1 MDVVSPDATPAR
13 KDTDAALRDH
23 ENALSGS
30 AMQME
35 ETKKLLEETAAGASR
50 LLEMNRA
57 LRLELDVAR
66 AERDAARAEADQTRA
81 RARATSEVG
90 GSGSPKTKDS
100 EVAALKTALAEAERN
115 LRTVSAGF
123 RLLRREREEALNV
136 LKGSEAT
143 RAALDEERAAV
154 AKMREALTPPTASI
168 LKTSASASA
177 SASARDDDD
186 DDDDENDPSTE
197 SAARL
202 SRRVSRRASSAR
214 RATDGPGAPFALPP
228 IGEGDAANEP
238 SAGLSAAT
246 GARVSDD
253 EEVHAGSAFGDDD
266 GFEEPFSFAP
276 RAAGPAGAASRRT
289 RVGSARASD
298 LAPPLL
304 ASTGRLLARRPESA
318 PPSERMLTNSAARR
332 GEPVAEDAA
341 AFLLNAEGARRPTTA
356 RGGRAGSLGE
366 ITLRGLGATL
376 PPKHAVSDE
385 SEIETNDDDDGDVSE
400 VSVLDSEGSV
410 EDDARATLGSRARVE
425 RTRRDPRL
433 DPIRRSSHEKKA
445 GKGDRVVRPEPGSR
459 RIGAGSRVAS
469 RGSSRAATPAASPA
483 KPHAR
488 NPRRGH
494 GREERERER
503 DDKPAFRPAGIAT
516 ATRAVPEL
524 LTGATL
530 AFAAQRLAA
539 ADARFARWAEGAPG
553 NPRLDAG
560 ASGVSS
566 RRKHSRGGGKNARR
580 RAQ

>member
-1 MDVVSPDATPAR
+1 VHSAVDVVSPDATPAR
-13 KDTDAALRDH
+13 KDTALALRDH
-23 ENALSGS
+23 EDALSGS

-50 LLEMNRA
+50 LLEMNRR
-57 LRLELDVAR
+57 LREELDVAR

-81 RARATSEVG
+81 RAQATSEVG
-90 GSGSPKTKDS
+90 SASSTS
-100 EVAALKTALAEAERN
+100 EVAALKTALAEAEGN

-154 AKMREALTPPTASI
+154 AKMREALTPPTA
-168 LKTSASASA
+168 LKTKTSASS
-177 SASARDDDD
+177 SARDDDD

-202 SRRVSRRASSAR
+202 SRRVSRASRAR
-214 RATDGPGAPFALPP
+214 RATEPGAPFVLPP

-266 GFEEPFSFAP
+266 GPEEPFSFAP
-276 RAAGPAGAASRRT
+276 RSVAGAASRRT
-289 RVGSARASD
+289 RIGSARASD

-304 ASTGRLLARRPESA
+304 ASTGSLLARRPESA

-341 AFLLNAEGARRPTTA
+341 ARRLRALGDAEGAARPTTA

-385 SEIETNDDDDGDVSE
+385 SEIETNDDDDGVVSE
-400 VSVLDSEGSV
+400 VSVSDSEGSV

-425 RTRRDPRL
+425 RKRRDPRL
-433 DPIRRSSHEKKA
+433 DPIRRSSQEKKA
-445 GKGDRVVRPEPGSR
+445 GRGERVVRPEPGSR
-459 RIGAGSRVAS
+459 RIGAGSFVAS

-494 GREERERER
+494 GREEREREHER
-503 DDKPAFRPAGIAT
+503 EREREDKPAFRPAGIAT

-539 ADARFARWAEGAPG
+539 ADARFVRWAEGAPG
-553 NPRLDAG
+553 RLDAG
-560 ASGVSS
+560 ASGVSA
-566 RRKHSRGGGKNARR
+566 RRKYSRGGGKNARR

>member
-1 MDVVSPDATPAR
+1 MHSAVDVVSPDATPAR
-13 KDTDAALRDH
+13 KDTALALRDH
-23 ENALSGS
+23 EDALSGS

-50 LLEMNRA
+50 LLEMNRR
-57 LRLELDVAR
+57 LREELDVAR

-81 RARATSEVG
+81 QAWQATSEVG
-90 GSGSPKTKDS
+90 SASPTS
-100 EVAALKTALAEAERN
+100 EVTALKTKLAEAEVN

-154 AKMREALTPPTASI
+154 AKMREALTPPTAS
-168 LKTSASASA
+168 KTSASA

-202 SRRVSRRASSAR
+202 SRRVSRASRAR
-214 RATDGPGAPFALPP
+214 RATEPGAPFVLPP

-253 EEVHAGSAFGDDD
+253 EEVHFGSAFGDDD
-266 GFEEPFSFAP
+266 GPEEPFSFAP
-276 RAAGPAGAASRRT
+276 RNVAGAASRRT
-289 RVGSARASD
+289 RVSSARASD

-304 ASTGRLLARRPESA
+304 ASTGSLLARRPESA

-341 AFLLNAEGARRPTTA
+341 ARRLRALGDAEGAARPTTA

-385 SEIETNDDDDGDVSE
+385 SEIETNDDDDGVVSE
-400 VSVLDSEGSV
+400 VSVSDSEGSV
-410 EDDARATLGSRARVE
+410 EDDARATLGSRARGE
-425 RTRRDPRL
+425 RKRRDPRL
-433 DPIRRSSHEKKA
+433 DPIRRSSHDKKA
-445 GKGDRVVRPEPGSR
+445 GRGERVDRPEPGSR

-503 DDKPAFRPAGIAT
+503 EREREDKPAFRPAGIAT

-539 ADARFARWAEGAPG
+539 ADARFVRWAEGAPG
-553 NPRLDAG
+553 RLDAG
-560 ASGVSS
+560 ASGVSA

>member
-1 MDVVSPDATPAR
+1 MHSAVDVVSPDATPAR
-13 KDTDAALRDH
+13 KDTALALRDH
-23 ENALSGS
+23 EDALSGS

-50 LLEMNRA
+50 LLEMNRR
-57 LRLELDVAR
+57 LREELDVAR

-81 RARATSEVG
+81 RAQATSEVG
-90 GSGSPKTKDS
+90 SASSTS
-100 EVAALKTALAEAERN
+100 EVAALKTALAEAEGN

-154 AKMREALTPPTASI
+154 AKMREALTPPTA
-168 LKTSASASA
+168 LKTSA

-202 SRRVSRRASSAR
+202 SRRVSRASRAR
-214 RATDGPGAPFALPP
+214 RATEPGAPFVLPP

-253 EEVHAGSAFGDDD
+253 EEVHFGSAFGDDD
-266 GFEEPFSFAP
+266 GPEEPFSFAP
-276 RAAGPAGAASRRT
+276 RSVAGAASRRT
-289 RVGSARASD
+289 RIGSARASD

-304 ASTGRLLARRPESA
+304 ASTGSLLARRPESA

-341 AFLLNAEGARRPTTA
+341 ARRLRALGDAEGAARPTTA

-385 SEIETNDDDDGDVSE
+385 SEIETNDDDDGVVSE
-400 VSVLDSEGSV
+400 VSV
-410 EDDARATLGSRARVE
+410 
-425 RTRRDPRL
+425 
-433 DPIRRSSHEKKA
+433 
-445 GKGDRVVRPEPGSR
+445 
-459 RIGAGSRVAS
+459 
-469 RGSSRAATPAASPA
+469 
-483 KPHAR
+483 
-488 NPRRGH
+488 
-494 GREERERER
+494 
-503 DDKPAFRPAGIAT
+503 
-516 ATRAVPEL
+516 
-524 LTGATL
+524 
-530 AFAAQRLAA
+530 
-539 ADARFARWAEGAPG
+539 
-553 NPRLDAG
+553 
-560 ASGVSS
+560 
-566 RRKHSRGGGKNARR
+566 
-580 RAQ
+580 